1 MCSFAYTI
9 ATYSISSMAAPRGQ
23 FVCLF
28 VYLFLGGTV
37 CLDERRVLLPEELAV
52 EFAHESSIHHGL
64 AVQLT

>member
-1 MCSFAYTI
+1 
-9 ATYSISSMAAPRGQ
+9 MAAPRGQ